1 MFPFNGS
8 VFCEGG
14 GGGFELFVNSKGSQL
29 WGEGELGI
37 AGLGAGGVEWGHG
50 V

>member
-1 MFPFNGS
+1 MFPLYGS

-14 GGGFELFVNSKGSQL
+14 GAGFELFVNSKGSQL
-29 WGEGELGI
+29 WGGELGI
-37 AGLGAGGVEWGHG
+37 AGRGEGGVEWGHG